1 MVVKRLSAR
10 WFTPNHG
17 TYSCILYDCLVIYF
31 SYVLDSMSYVWGVAF
46 GKEIGADKTPRSLS
60 ARLVL
65 SVFAFVVL
73 ILANSYSANLMA
85 FLVQDNFLL
94 PIEGIKD
101 PKVCKWFS

>member
-60 ARLVL
+60 ARLVS

-101 PKVCKWFS
+101 PKVCEWFS

>member
-1 MVVKRLSAR
+1 
-10 WFTPNHG
+10 
-17 TYSCILYDCLVIYF
+17 
-31 SYVLDSMSYVWGVAF
+31 MSYVWGVAF

-60 ARLVL
+60 ARVVL

-101 PKVCKWFS
+101 PKVCSWFS

>member
-1 MVVKRLSAR
+1 
-10 WFTPNHG
+10 
-17 TYSCILYDCLVIYF
+17 
-31 SYVLDSMSYVWGVAF
+31 MSYVWGVAF
-46 GKEIGADKTPRSLS
+46 GKEIGADKAPRSLS
-60 ARLVL
+60 ARLVS

-101 PKVCKWFS
+101 PKVCSLFS